1 MLALLHPDGRDTD
14 ATELDAVWQPVHA
27 GGVVVVDDPKVVE
40 VDDPKVVEV
49 DDPKVVDV
57 AGCAVVGGVVGGSE
71 VVVLA
76 GGAVDGV
83 GDVVAG
89 LPDVVVVVTPG
100 AALGTVVGL
109 VWWVITLG
117 TTRPATTATTS
128 TPTTTAPMAMALS
141 RPRGP
146 PEEPGPGA
154 AA

>member
-1 MLALLHPDGRDTD
+1 MLALLQPDGRDTD

-49 DDPKVVDV
+49 GDPKVVDV

-89 LPDVVVVVTPG
+89 LPDVVVVTPG

-146 PEEPGPGA
+146 PEEPGPGGA
-154 AA
+154 A